1 MEAVLL
7 SLLVAELSS
16 VAVKE
21 WESGLGFFGLVSVE
35 VEDLRKPVL
44 SVEGDG
50 DAGGSE
56 DCAGAAGAVK

>member
-1 MEAVLL
+1 MLL

-50 DAGGSE
+50 GAGGSE